1 MRHAETVLVVCGL
14 ALMSGCRTAV
24 RVADVPRVDLKLE
37 GGNRGYLIGTPPEAA
52 GLKPTRKM
60 VSTDIEIPTWY
71 KPKRTGAPADL
82 EAMAPEVDQAGPQ
95 GGIVVQGP
103 QSYDIYTVQKG
114 ESLWTIAAK
123 PEIYGKATRWRQI
136 FDANRD
142 LLKNPDSVRPGMRL
156 KIPRDGGPGSGD
168 DGGTL
173 YRK

>member
-1 MRHAETVLVVCGL
+1 MTRIQVVFAVFGTLV
-14 ALMSGCRTAV
+14 MSGCRTAV

-37 GGNRGYLIGTPPEAA
+37 GGNRGYLVGTPPEAA
-52 GLKPTRKM
+52 ALKPTRKM

-71 KPKRTGAPADL
+71 KPTRSGATANL
-82 EAMAPEVDQAGPQ
+82 EAMAPEVEQAGPQ
-95 GGIVVQGP
+95 GGIAVQGP

-123 PEIYGKATRWRQI
+123 PEIYGKPTRWRQI

-156 KIPRDGGPGSGD
+156 KIPRDGGPSSGD
-168 DGGTL
+168 DGTV
-173 YRK
+173 YKK